1 MSIISP
7 KSGLSPEGS
16 PEVRYHKSMVENR
29 RTCEK
34 GSRWAENEKGKEL
47 KTAKKMMMMY
57 MNCREWN
64 AHGGHVENIIRCDHP
79 SCIPVGP
86 FVSELWHFK
95 YFPTWRPS
103 AILNLKKKLI
113 FNHMTVVAVLICCC
127 VQNFNK
133 IGSRVRPPD
142 VHNCWM
148 YNAPFLGNGR
158 CHGNRITDD
167 MLGTWRDARP
177 PKFHPNR
184 SIDRRV
190 VRFPTF
196 CNMAVVRHLEYEFC
210 YSGPPTKSTMRFN
223 YHVQIWYRSDI
234 SCRRYYDFIILPLWL
249 ENA

>member
-1 MSIISP
+1 MEIYYPPRENYPRRGNPTGCLWYDTSRHDNEVFNMQSKNGRIANLVYHTGPETKKEIMIWKLKKNNKPMSIISP

-103 AILNLKKKLI
+103 AILNLKKI
-113 FNHMTVVAVLICCC
+113 NI
-127 VQNFNK
+127 
-133 IGSRVRPPD
+133 
-142 VHNCWM
+142 
-148 YNAPFLGNGR
+148 
-158 CHGNRITDD
+158 
-167 MLGTWRDARP
+167 
-177 PKFHPNR
+177 
-184 SIDRRV
+184 
-190 VRFPTF
+190 
-196 CNMAVVRHLEYEFC
+196 
-210 YSGPPTKSTMRFN
+210 
-223 YHVQIWYRSDI
+223 
-234 SCRRYYDFIILPLWL
+234 
-249 ENA
+249 